1 MTEKIN
7 SLPYGDPADP
17 RTILGPVATAGQRD
31 RVKDLHED
39 RP

>member
-7 SLPYGDPADP
+7 SLPYGVPADP
-17 RTILGPVATAGQRD
+17 RTILGPVAAAGQRD
-31 RVKDLHED
+31 RVPNYMKD